1 MEFQNLEQY
10 YDYLENDSKMSFLD
24 FNTPKFLTALK
35 DKIEDE
41 GLKKLCLYELFFSEF
56 SIKKGVHIPKF
67 QSGENI
73 YPSLEHFD
81 DNFEYIKKRAK
92 DVVNPKYKAKYNHL
106 LWLSP
111 NKHIEFAKEAIDS
124 YFSILKNNI
133 FTNHENQIDLTF
145 CKYYENLLV
154 LSQTINYKKDETISY
169 FLSLLE
175 GKQLSEFTKYSLMN
189 FIVTDGKNIETSIYS
204 QFYHYSIEIISNLDS
219 RILEKYLKLLI
230 ILSQK
235 LKISSKEFH
244 EKLGDYQI
252 TQLKAEKNQGFVAHY
267 YYKKAL
273 DEYRKANNKEKIE
286 QTAVLLEQSKKD
298 IDLKKIS
305 VEIKDEDFNKALSM
319 IWEQLKLKISEL
331 AQNGDDNSLYC
342 YLISENIFPNAEDL
356 SKEISSPILE
366 LMSVMTF
373 DINRNISTNKKGG
386 INPYFLY
393 FNNFSVRHISL
404 VFSEGIK
411 CGKISFASL
420 IQYLKEN
427 SWYGQDFTYVDNNN
441 ELQGFN
447 WIELLSPSLKN
458 FFTQTEIDMR
468 LNSND
473 PQNYLLSID
482 SLVLKFEGLLREFS
496 KMIGAQTIEIN
507 ESGTSERINFEKLLD
522 NAKLQ
527 AIIPKGDIAFFKFLF
542 TSQGINLRN
551 NIAHCFYKIDNYSSG
566 IMLLLIVSLLRLGNY
581 EKQSN

>member
-10 YDYLENDSKMSFLD
+10 YDYLEKDSKISFLD
-24 FNTPKFLTALK
+24 FNTYKYLTALR

-41 GLKKLCLYELFFSEF
+41 SLKKICSYELFFSEF
-56 SIKKGVHIPKF
+56 SIKKGLHIPKF
-67 QSGENI
+67 QSGENM
-73 YPSLEHFD
+73 YPSLDHFD

-92 DVVNPKYKAKYNHL
+92 VVINPKYKAKYNHL

-111 NKHIEFAKEAIDS
+111 YKHIEFAKEAIDS
-124 YFSILKNNI
+124 YFSILKNYTFVNY
-133 FTNHENQIDLTF
+133 ENQIDLTF

-154 LSQTINYKKDETISY
+154 LCQTINYKRNETVNY

-175 GKQLSEFTKYSLMN
+175 GKQLSEFTKYSLIN
-189 FIVTDGKNIETSIYS
+189 FIVTDGKNIETPIYS
-204 QFYHYSIEIISNLDS
+204 QFYNYSKEIISNLDS

-235 LKISSKEFH
+235 LKISPKEFH

-252 TQLKAEKNQGFVAHY
+252 TQLKAEKNQGFIAHY

-305 VEIKDEDFNKALSM
+305 VEIKDENFNKALSI

-331 AQNGDDNSLYC
+331 TQNGDDNSLYR

-373 DINRNISTNKKGG
+373 DINKNISTNKKGG
-386 INPYFLY
+386 INPYFLH

-411 CGKISFASL
+411 CGKISFESL

-441 ELQGFN
+441 DLQGFN

-468 LNSND
+468 LNSHD

-496 KMIGAQTIEIN
+496 KMIGAQTIEVN

-542 TSQGINLRN
+542 TL
-551 NIAHCFYKIDNYSSG
+551 
-566 IMLLLIVSLLRLGNY
+566 
-581 EKQSN
+581 